1 MRISGML
8 RIYWNINTPIKLKSG
23 QSIPLGKYKY
33 LLIQSHKLTH
43 IGLYPKSL
51 GVYEM
56 NEEKIMNEN
65 GNEQQQSK
73 VS

>member
-33 LLIQSHKLTH
+33 LLIRFYKIESHRFVSQI
-43 IGLYPKSL
+43 IGCL
-51 GVYEM
+51 
-56 NEEKIMNEN
+56 
-65 GNEQQQSK
+65 
-73 VS
+73 

>member
-1 MRISGML
+1 ML
-8 RIYWNINTPIKLKSG
+8 RIYWNINTPINLKSG
-23 QSIPLGKYKY
+23 QSIPLGNYKFLVFY
-33 LLIQSHKLTH
+33 LINLKILYW

-51 GVYEM
+51 GIYEM
-56 NEEKIMNEN
+56 NEEKISNDN